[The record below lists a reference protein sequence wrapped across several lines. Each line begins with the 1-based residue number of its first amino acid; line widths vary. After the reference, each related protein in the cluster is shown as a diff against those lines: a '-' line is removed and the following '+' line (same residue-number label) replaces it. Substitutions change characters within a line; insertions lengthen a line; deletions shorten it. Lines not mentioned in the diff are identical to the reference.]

1 MLVSG
6 QASCEA
12 FGKLTAKPQP
22 LWFSP
27 LAALWH
33 LPLPAR
39 TLHIN
44 PVDFETG
51 SLTKQSFYSTNN
63 SKLRSTNVF
72 SSEAPFP
79 SSPPAKQL
87 HFPSFWTSEIRKKNH
102 PYECSH
108 PAPQLQTT
116 SFSHQQPHETRQIV
130 NQNNGCQFHL
140 PSSALGQ
147 ICCHTLERLLGPKD
161 KIHCK
166 FQLKHPLPWQPSIL
180 SNEFHT
186 EFTSTRIHHPTS
198 TVAQKNAT
206 KVNRTIRSTQKKW
219 VENKSLIYSW
229 FYTYHPRVK
238 NYCSKKFELPRL
250 GFWYSMSCHG
260 HSSQVALQNGHGS
273 IEVWFNVN
281 NIDLLPY
288 FTNRTLKQNWLEA
301 LHDVVATWCFFS
313 TDASYSRSKQKKM
326 VSFFDHFGGF

>member
-87 HFPSFWTSEIRKKNH
+87 HFPSFWTSEIRKKTIH
-102 PYECSH
+102 MSVPI
-108 PAPQLQTT
+108 Q
-116 SFSHQQPHETRQIV
+116 
-130 NQNNGCQFHL
+130 L
-140 PSSALGQ
+140 PSYKPPALATNNPMKHVKLSIKTTGANSISRALHLDKSAA
-147 ICCHTLERLLGPKD
+147 
-161 KIHCK
+161 
-166 FQLKHPLPWQPSIL
+166 IL
-180 SNEFHT
+180 SRDSWAQRTRYTASFNWSIPCLGNPVSYQT
-186 EFTSTRIHHPTS
+186 NSTRS
-198 TVAQKNAT
+198 
-206 KVNRTIRSTQKKW
+206 
-219 VENKSLIYSW
+219 SLQLV
-229 FYTYHPRVK
+229 FTTP
-238 NYCSKKFELPRL
+238 
-250 GFWYSMSCHG
+250 
-260 HSSQVALQNGHGS
+260 LQ
-273 IEVWFNVN
+273 
-281 NIDLLPY
+281 LLP
-288 FTNRTLKQNWLEA
+288 
-301 LHDVVATWCFFS
+301 
-313 TDASYSRSKQKKM
+313 KKM
-326 VSFFDHFGGF
+326 PRKSTGPSVAHKKNGLRISH